1 MKKFNGFNVIENRAS
16 TEQVYDNT
24 CYRCGDEYRFCVSV
38 NNEKDKAI
46 KAFGLTEEQKGDLN
60 YYRTLAIE
68 HNGSRVRFFNDI
80 WMTAVDDESVMTGM
94 PFEEMSEKYRFLFCG
109 AK

>member
-1 MKKFNGFNVIENRAS
+1 MKTFNGFKVIENSTS
-16 TEQVYDNT
+16 TEQVYDNI
-24 CYRCGDEYRFCVSV
+24 CYKCGDEYRFCVSV
-38 NNEKDKAI
+38 SNDKDKAT

-68 HNGSRVRFFNDI
+68 HNGNRVRFFNDI
-80 WMTAVDDESVMTGM
+80 WITAVDDESVMTGM
-94 PFEEMSEKYRFLFCG
+94 PFEEMADKYKFLFCG

>member
-1 MKKFNGFNVIENRAS
+1 MKTFNGFKVIENSTS
-16 TEQVYDNT
+16 TEQVYDNI
-24 CYRCGDEYRFCVSV
+24 CYKCGDEYRFCVSV
-38 NNEKDKAI
+38 NNEKDKAL

-68 HNGSRVRFFNDI
+68 HNGCGVRFFNDI

-94 PFEEMSEKYRFLFCG
+94 PFEEMADKYKFLFCG